1 MSRESVTIIVTLL
14 VATFVVILNETIMNV
29 ALQRLMV
36 DLRVDAP
43 TVQWLSTGF
52 MLTMAVVIPTTGF
65 ILQRL
70 STRAVFML
78 AMGLF
83 SGGTLLAALAPGFEI
98 LLLARIVQA
107 GGTAIML
114 PAADDHHPHPGPR
127 VTPRRRDGQRQHR
140 HLGGPG
146 HGPDGFRAD
155 P

>member
-1 MSRESVTIIVTLL
+1 MSTEVSPSASSQPARSSESSETLLGESPAEARQGALSGTPEKMSRESVTIISTLL

-70 STRAVFML
+70 ATRAVFML
-78 AMGLF
+78 AIGLF
-83 SGGTLLAALAPGFEI
+83 
-98 LLLARIVQA
+98 A
-107 GGTAIML
+107 GGTAL
-114 PAADDHHPHPGPR
+114 A
-127 VTPRRRDGQRQHR
+127 
-140 HLGGPG
+140 
-146 HGPDGFRAD
+146 
-155 P
+155 